1 MDAKLIMQAVAQ
13 YEEYEEDEEDD
24 ATKEGGSEA
33 APQQIVIQNF
43 TDYNGAEIN
52 DLIQCTAPR
61 SIAKSWLSG
70 GVTKEHIDNSML
82 FMINESFDRDH
93 DANKFMQNVQYYFG
107 ADLQPEVL
115 EDLKE
120 GNVESP
126 AFKTFFVSCLDQSAE
141 FKRRNK
147 KFCKGSER
155 YSADKPARANANRA
169 VKRAFK

>member
-13 YEEYEEDEEDD
+13 YENMRRMR
-24 ATKEGGSEA
+24 KMMLLKRGGSEP

-93 DANKFMQNVQYYFG
+93 DANKFMQNVHFNYQYYFG
-107 ADLQPEVL
+107 GDLQPEVL

-126 AFKTFFVSCLDQSAE
+126 AFKASSCRALTEVLNLKGEIEILQGIGAIL
-141 FKRRNK
+141 RR
-147 KFCKGSER
+147 
-155 YSADKPARANANRA
+155 
-169 VKRAFK
+169 